1 MPFAAGGGTDAVARP
16 WCDKLGQ
23 IFGQQFVVEN
33 RGGASGIIGTEAAI
47 KSAPDGYTFF
57 MASNTT
63 PINLPLLRKVPY
75 DPASLTPVARLGDVV
90 TGFVIHASV
99 GVKTFKEMLDYA
111 KKNPG
116 KLAFG
121 SSGPG
126 TGPHLRYEMLRYR
139 TGVDI
144 LHVPYRG
151 GADALI
157 DILAN
162 NIQMMNEPVTL
173 PHVKAGKLNL
183 LNVNHSERSVDFP
196 DIPTLTELGYPNSDA
211 PIWFSLWAPT
221 GNAETDPAAAQRG
234 DRQALQAAGDEG
246 EAPSRWRGPG
256 DSEPRGDRRLPRGGF
271 QGNGGTDQGR
281 ADQDRV
287 APPARGARRLPLRP
301 ALLAHGE
308 QQVRLVGPPAIADAE
323 GDRLGALRA
332 EDVGELP
339 LIAAAE

>member
-1 MPFAAGGGTDAVARP
+1 MNFSRSLHRRDFLSLATGAMAASVASRTSAQSVWPDKPVKVIVPFAAGGGTDVVARP

-33 RGGASGIIGTEAAI
+33 RGGASGLIGTEAAV
-47 KSAPDGYTFF
+47 KSAPDGYTLL

-63 PINLPLLRKVPY
+63 PVNLPLLRKVPY
-75 DPASLTPVARLGDVV
+75 DPKSLTPVARLGDVV
-90 TGFVIHASV
+90 TGFVIHSAV
-99 GVKTFKEMLDYA
+99 GVKTFQELLDYA

-121 SSGPG
+121 SSGNG

-151 GADALI
+151 GADSLV

-173 PHVKAGKLNL
+173 PHVKAGKLHL
-183 LNVNHSERSVDFP
+183 LNMNHTERSIDFP
-196 DIPTLTELGYPNSDA
+196 DVPTLTELGYPNSDA

-221 GNAETDPAAAQRG
+221 GTPKEILQRLNDEIVKQSKTAEMTEKLRLAGAAPVIQT
-234 DRQALQAAGDEG
+234 LEEIAAFRD
-246 EAPSRWRGPG
+246 
-256 DSEPRGDRRLPRGGF
+256 
-271 QGNGGTDQGR
+271 
-281 ADQDRV
+281 
-287 APPARGARRLPLRP
+287 
-301 ALLAHGE
+301 
-308 QQVRLVGPPAIADAE
+308 ADAKQM
-323 GDRLGALRA
+323 A
-332 EDVGELP
+332 E
-339 LIAAAE
+339 LIKLAQIKIE

>member
-1 MPFAAGGGTDAVARP
+1 M
-16 WCDKLGQ
+16 
-23 IFGQQFVVEN
+23 
-33 RGGASGIIGTEAAI
+33 
-47 KSAPDGYTFF
+47 
-57 MASNTT
+57 
-63 PINLPLLRKVPY
+63 PY
-75 DPASLTPVARLGDVV
+75 DPKSLTPVARLGDVV

-126 TGPHLRYEMLRYR
+126 TGPHLRYEMLRYK

-157 DILAN
+157 DILSN

-183 LNVNHSERSVDFP
+183 LNINHSERSVDFP
-196 DIPTLTELGYPNSDA
+196 DIPTLTELGYPNADA

-221 GNAETDPAAAQRG
+221 GTPKPILQRLNEEIVKHSKLPEMKEKLRLAGAAPVIQS
-234 DRQALQAAGDEG
+234 LE
-246 EAPSRWRGPG
+246 E
-256 DSEPRGDRRLPRGGF
+256 
-271 QGNGGTDQGR
+271 
-281 ADQDRV
+281 
-287 APPARGARRLPLRP
+287 
-301 ALLAHGE
+301 
-308 QQVRLVGPPAIADAE
+308 
-323 GDRLGALRA
+323 
-332 EDVGELP
+332 
-339 LIAAAE
+339 IAAFREADSKQMAELIKTAQIKIE